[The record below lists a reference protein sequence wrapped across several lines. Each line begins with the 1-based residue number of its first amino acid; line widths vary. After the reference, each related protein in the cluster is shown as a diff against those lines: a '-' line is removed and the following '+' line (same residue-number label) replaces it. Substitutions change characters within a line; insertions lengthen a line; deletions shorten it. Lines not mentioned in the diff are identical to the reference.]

1 MKLHGT
7 MMVQNDQLYIGGM
20 SCLEL
25 AQTYQTPLYVFDE
38 QLARKNCQEY
48 MKHFKVK
55 ENNNR
60 VAYAGK
66 AFLPL
71 HMCRLIKDE

>member
-25 AQTYQTPLYVFDE
+25 AQTYQTPLYVF
-38 QLARKNCQEY
+38 
-48 MKHFKVK
+48 
-55 ENNNR
+55 
-60 VAYAGK
+60 
-66 AFLPL
+66 
-71 HMCRLIKDE
+71 